1 MTTRR
6 SFTMRIAGAVFALA
20 GAVGIVHGSHVPVT
34 LDPGEHAVLRVAFGA
49 RPERIEVCRDLSSEE
64 QKALPAHMRQ
74 STSCEGTTARYHI
87 EVRRDG
93 QMIST
98 AELRGGGLRSDR
110 QLYLFRE
117 IRIPSGPSHLEV
129 SLVRVDSIAM
139 ATPATMP
146 GVADPVPFDSARARR
161 HDGEVPARVELQE
174 NVTLAPREVLLI
186 TYDAESRGLRT
197 VRRAP

>member
-1 MTTRR
+1 MTTQRTL
-6 SFTMRIAGAVFALA
+6 TMRIAGAVFALA
-20 GAVGIVHGSHVPVT
+20 AAVGIVHGSHVPVT

-49 RPERIEVCRDLSSEE
+49 RPERIEVCRDLSTEE
-64 QKALPAHMRQ
+64 QQALPAHMRQ
-74 STSCEGTTARYHI
+74 ATSCDGTTARYHL

-117 IRIPSGPSHLEV
+117 IRIPSGLSHLEV

-139 ATPATMP
+139 VTTTTLPDVAEPTPL
-146 GVADPVPFDSARARR
+146 DSARARR
-161 HDGEVPARVELQE
+161 HDGEVPARLELQE
-174 NVTLAPREVLLI
+174 DVTLAPHEVLLI
-186 TYDAESRGLRT
+186 TYDAESRRLRT